1 MKNCRHDPEKTLDGE
16 YRRIIGEAS
25 TREVDCESS
34 AISTLSQ
41 SWKPDACELTP
52 KTEMRSGPA
61 TQTAFAMR
69 ESHRCLPRCVP
80 FPFWR
85 CCQRLSVSGSK
96 LRRLHSRPKTRL
108 HPITWLVAVSP
119 CETVSEEAATPGCPQ
134 RFHVQE
140 TSAVRPLHCSSRPS
154 GLPFAGLAVRSPSFQ
169 IRIRQAL
176 GITAAEPALRDHW
189 QRDVHACSE

>member
-1 MKNCRHDPEKTLDGE
+1 LQAWSRKNSCRE
-16 YRRIIGEAS
+16 YRRITGEAQP
-25 TREVDCESS
+25 EIGCESS
-34 AISTLSQ
+34 AKSTVSGL
-41 SWKPDACELTP
+41 AP

-69 ESHRCLPRCVP
+69 EFHHCLPRSVP
-80 FPFWR
+80 FRFGR
-85 CCQRLSVSGSK
+85 CCQRLSVFGSK
-96 LRRLHSRPKTRL
+96 LRRLPSRPKTRL

-134 RFHVQE
+134 RFHVQG

>member
-1 MKNCRHDPEKTLDGE
+1 MKTGA
-16 YRRIIGEAS
+16 RRGIRRS
-25 TREVDCESS
+25 KLR
-34 AISTLSQ
+34 LY
-41 SWKPDACELTP
+41 

-69 ESHRCLPRCVP
+69 ESHRCLPRSVP

-134 RFHVQE
+134 RFHVQG